1 MTAASHFLTTT
12 SALQCPHGGPVTGS
26 TRNTRVKADQNF
38 VLRSTDTFTVAGCSY
53 TIGTVPH
60 PCVRVQWDV
69 HAERHQSHGDPSLTE
84 DSVGYCLAADGAMQ
98 GTVVVSSTQIRGAA
112 T

>member
-1 MTAASHFLTTT
+1 MAAAHFLTVG
-12 SALQCPHGGPVTGS
+12 SALQCPHGGVVTAS
-26 TRNTRVKADQNF
+26 TRNTRVKAAGDF
-38 VLRSTDTFTVAGCSY
+38 VCRSTDTFSIAGCTY
-53 TIGTVPH
+53 TLGSIPH

-69 HAERHQSHGDPSLTE
+69 HAEHHRSHGAASLTE

>member
-1 MTAASHFLTTT
+1 MAHLLTVT
-12 SALQCPHGGPVTGS
+12 STLQCPHGGSVTAS
-26 TRNTRVKADQNF
+26 TRNTRVKAAKNF
-38 VLRSTDTFTVAGCSY
+38 VVRSTDTFTIAGCSY
-53 TIGTVPH
+53 TLGTVPH

-69 HAERHQSHGDPSLTE
+69 HAEHHKTQRAPSLTE

-98 GTVVVSSTQIRGAA
+98 GSVVVSSTQRKAGA